1 MDEPYEE
8 LIDGEWVL
16 RLPPRSSHES
26 ICLALHRMLG
36 QTIHAASPS
45 RLLEARSRVVISDRD
60 HFRPD
65 LALVTA
71 ASDKLWL
78 AVEIINPEDHY
89 ADTVLK
95 KDVYERIKIP
105 RLWIVDPRYEN
116 VEVYHATDYGLSL
129 RETLMV
135 KETLVEP
142 LLPDFSL
149 SLQSLFSVPESPM
162 GSAPRDF

>member
-8 LIDGEWVL
+8 LIDGECVL

-26 ICLALHRMLG
+26 ICLTLHRLVG
-36 QTIHAASPS
+36 QSLNPASPS
-45 RLLEARSRVVISDRD
+45 KLLVARSRVVISERD
-60 HFRPD
+60 HLCPD
-65 LALVTA
+65 LALVTTA
-71 ASDKLWL
+71 TDKLWL
-78 AVEIINPEDHY
+78 AVEVLNPEDHF

-116 VEVYHATDYGLSL
+116 VEVYHATEYGLRL

-135 KETLVEP
+135 KETLLEP
-142 LLPDFSL
+142 LLPAFSI
-149 SLQSLFSVPESPM
+149 SVRSLFSVPESPM
-162 GSAPRDF
+162 GTAPRDF

>member
-16 RLPPRSSHES
+16 RLPPRSSHEV
-26 ICLALHRMLG
+26 ICVTMHRLLG
-36 QTIHAASPS
+36 QTLNITSPS
-45 RLLEARSRVVISDRD
+45 RLLESRSRVVISDKD

-65 LALVTA
+65 LALLTA
-71 ASDKLWL
+71 ATEKLWL

-95 KDVYERIKIP
+95 KDDYERIKIP

-116 VEVYHATDYGLSL
+116 VEVYHATEYGLRL

-142 LLPDFSL
+142 LLPAFNL
-149 SLQSLFSVPESPM
+149 SLKALFTIPESPM